1 MVQWLRTHCN
11 AEDAGLIP
19 GWETKIPH
27 AAQQLSPK
35 IPWVMRTYE
44 VPSWLPRLGSGGPRH
59 SKQEGRFGLQVISL
73 DPGSGL
79 IPHYL

>member
-19 GWETKIPH
+19 GWGTKIPH
-27 AAQQLSPK
+27 AAKQLSPK

-59 SKQEGRFGLQVISL
+59 SKQERLVWS
-73 DPGSGL
+73 SG
-79 IPHYL
+79 YLS